1 MSEADRLAS
10 HPAGAASR
18 LRHALAII
26 AGLYGASGVG
36 LLAAGTHMPAGAW
49 LTTAGTMLLFHAPVL
64 LALRLWPR
72 APGAADRARALSAA
86 DRIADV
92 AALLLA
98 AGVGLF
104 AGDLVARVFLGQGLF
119 PMAAPTGG
127 TVTMVGWL
135 VLTLFLAVSGR
146 R

>member
-1 MSEADRLAS
+1 MSQADRLAS

-72 APGAADRARALSAA
+72 APGAADR
-86 DRIADV
+86 IADV

-98 AGVGLF
+98 AGVALF
-104 AGDLVARVFLGQGLF
+104 AADLVARVFLGQGLF

-127 TVTMVGWL
+127 TVTIVGWL